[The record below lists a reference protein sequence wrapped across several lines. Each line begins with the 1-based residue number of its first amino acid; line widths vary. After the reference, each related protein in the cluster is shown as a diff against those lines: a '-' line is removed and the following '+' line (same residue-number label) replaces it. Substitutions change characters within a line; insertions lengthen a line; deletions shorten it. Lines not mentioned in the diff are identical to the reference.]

1 MGRFA
6 GSLLRQMDGNR
17 LTGGFFGQEDA
28 MSLIG
33 SRRIGNQMV
42 IIGRGA
48 LIRLYDVGNLVSPN
62 EAPCGPGPGMLG
74 AALIN
79 VLPEPLKLL
88 AEHGDQMLRREHS
101 SDSFSHRLRHNGL
114 LSQE

>member
-1 MGRFA
+1 
-6 GSLLRQMDGNR
+6 
-17 LTGGFFGQEDA
+17 

-62 EAPCGPGPGMLG
+62 EAPSGPGLGMLG
-74 AALIN
+74 ATLIN
-79 VLPEPLKLL
+79 VVPEFRKSL
-88 AEHGDQMLRREHS
+88 AEHGDQMLR
-101 SDSFSHRLRHNGL
+101 G
-114 LSQE
+114 